1 MQNFEAADVARL
13 DRAYSTPQIVDQ
25 RRRFR
30 AAVTARPGEVGL
42 DVGCGAGHLAC
53 ELAGDVAPVGR
64 IVAIDKSP
72 QSVDASRARVANEK
86 LVEVIDVRIGDATAL
101 EFPNESFDFVVA
113 VQVYSFVPNVARAI
127 EEAARVL
134 RKSGRLLVLESD
146 WDMCV
151 WKSKDPAFT
160 RCMISARAETQFA
173 HAYLPRDLHKY
184 FHTAGLTLT
193 DLQTFSIV
201 ETRYDPGSYGATVI
215 GITRDSALKYG
226 LPAADVSAWEEDLR
240 SRTREGE
247 WFFCL
252 DRFVFTGT
260 KSSSLAI

>member
-1 MQNFEAADVARL
+1 MQNFEAADVVRL

-30 AAVTARPGEVGL
+30 AAVAARPGEVGL

-53 ELAGDVAPVGR
+53 ELARELAPAGR

-72 QSVDASRARVANEK
+72 QSVKASSYRAANEK
-86 LVEVIDVRIGDATAL
+86 LTDVVHARVGDATAL
-101 EFPNESFDFVVA
+101 EFSDEIFAFVVA
-113 VQVYSFVPNVARAI
+113 MQVYSFVPNVARAI

-134 RKSGRLLVLESD
+134 RKGGRLLVLELD
-146 WDMCV
+146 WDMCL

-160 RCMISARAETQFA
+160 RRMIAARAESQFA
-173 HAYLPRDLHKY
+173 HAYLPRDMHKL
-184 FHTAGLTLT
+184 FRSAGLTLA
-193 DLQTFSIV
+193 DVHAFSIV
-201 ETRYDPGSYGATVI
+201 ETRYDPDSYGASVI
-215 GITRDSALKYG
+215 GITRDSALKQG
-226 LPAADVSAWEEDLR
+226 MPAEAVAVWEQDLR
-240 SRTREGE
+240 SPTAEGE

-260 KSSSLAI
+260 N

>member
-25 RRRFR
+25 RKRFR
-30 AAVTARPGEVGL
+30 AVVAARRGDIGL

-53 ELAGDVAPVGR
+53 ELAGEVAPRGR
-64 IVAIDKSP
+64 IVAVDKSP
-72 QSVDASRARVANEK
+72 QSVEASRARASNEN
-86 LVEVIDVRIGDATAL
+86 LADVVEVRVGDATAL
-101 EFPNESFDFVVA
+101 EFPDETFDFVVA

-127 EEAARVL
+127 EAAARVL
-134 RKSGRLLVLESD
+134 RKGGRLLVLESD
-146 WDMCV
+146 WDMCL

-160 RCMISARAETQFA
+160 RRMISARAETQFA

-184 FHTAGLTLT
+184 LRAAGLTLT

-201 ETRYDPGSYGATVI
+201 ETRYDPSSYGASVI
-215 GITRDSALKYG
+215 GITRDSALKHG
-226 LPAADVSAWEEDLR
+226 MAADNVAAWEEDLR
-240 SRTREGE
+240 SRTAEGE

-252 DRFVFTGT
+252 DRFVFTG
-260 KSSSLAI
+260 KK